1 MREPDMP
8 FSDTAREI
16 LGLAGQEAR
25 RLGHEYVG
33 TEHFVLAFTGV
44 TDGALGTTL
53 SSLRLDR
60 ESVRAL
66 IESTVR
72 PGPGTSPRD
81 AVLPYTSRTYRVFA
95 LAKESAHDLGAE
107 DIGAEHLLLGV
118 LREAKGAGGQVLAHY
133 GLSETAALEEIKRST
148 RSES

>member
-8 FSDTAREI
+8 FSDMAREI

-25 RLGHEYVG
+25 RLGHEYIG
-33 TEHFVLAFTGV
+33 TQHLVLAFTRLTGGV
-44 TDGALGTTL
+44 LGTTL
-53 SSLRLDR
+53 SSLRLDN

-72 PGPGTSPRD
+72 PGPVTSAGD

-95 LAKESAHDLGAE
+95 LAKESAQDLGARE
-107 DIGAEHLLLGV
+107 IGAEHLLLGV
-118 LREAKGAGGQVLAHY
+118 LREGMGVGGQVLAHY
-133 GLSETAALEEIKRST
+133 GLSEAAALKAIAANVP
-148 RSES
+148 

>member
-25 RLGHEYVG
+25 RLGHEYIS
-33 TEHFVLAFTGV
+33 TEHLVLAFTCQ

-53 SSLRLDR
+53 SNLRLDR

-72 PGPGTSPRD
+72 TGPGTSASD

-95 LAKESAHDLGAE
+95 LAQESAQDLGAGE
-107 DIGAEHLLLGV
+107 IGAEHLLLGV
-118 LREAKGAGGQVLAHY
+118 LRETKGAGGQVLAHY
-133 GLSETAALEEIKRST
+133 GLSEAAALEEIKRSA
-148 RSES
+148 RSER